1 MASNKRLTIKNPN
14 GSYRLI
20 MSSMDIR
27 LEGDPLTMFG
37 DIADRLG
44 AYEDIGTPEEIRDI
58 VGTNVATYKDKLKR
72 KGV

>member
-1 MASNKRLTIKNPN
+1 MN
-14 GSYRLI
+14 
-20 MSSMDIR
+20 IR

-37 DIADRLG
+37 DIADQLG

-58 VGTNVATYKDKLKR
+58 VGPNVATYKDKLKR